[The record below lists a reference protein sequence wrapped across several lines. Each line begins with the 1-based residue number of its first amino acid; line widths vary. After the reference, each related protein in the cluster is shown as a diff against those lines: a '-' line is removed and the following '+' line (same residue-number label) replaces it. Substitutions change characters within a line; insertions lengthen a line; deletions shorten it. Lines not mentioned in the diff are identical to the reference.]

1 MSALLYFGYASNLD
15 KSTLDSRLI
24 HPSKYMGIGVLKGYG
39 FRFNHQ
45 NPNGSARA
53 NIIVS
58 PNETVYGALYKIHK
72 DDIEHFLKS
81 EKLYDFKEL
90 DIQTKSGET
99 NAFTFISP
107 QNISA
112 IFPEKEYL
120 ETILKGAKNIKLPNT
135 YISSIL
141 NRIKHKLY

>member
-1 MSALLYFGYASNLD
+1 MENIKYFGFASNPD
-15 KSTLDSRLI
+15 QSTLDSRLI

-39 FRFNHQ
+39 FRFNHK

-58 PNETVYGALYKIHK
+58 PNETVYGALYQLHK
-72 DDIEHFLKS
+72 DDIKHFLKS

-90 DIQTKSGET
+90 DIQTKNGELKV
-99 NAFTFISP
+99 FTFISP

-141 NRIKHKLY
+141 NRNKHKLY